1 MTGIFKV
8 FFPAYNNFLHISQ
21 NSCFQRMKWP
31 TENCLARFISFTLL
45 LIESV
50 HKTAKLI
57 HPVEV
62 PQWNVSRWLPRPI
75 NFLKLPPRSQILP
88 PRPINEYVF
97 YPSHNET
104 LYPVIFGKI
113 GGPHSNRVFS
123 AWSWVFGLILQL
135 GCRNSVLRVR
145 WWIRDIWFL

>member
-1 MTGIFKV
+1 MANGT
-8 FFPAYNNFLHISQ
+8 L
-21 NSCFQRMKWP
+21 
-31 TENCLARFISFTLL
+31 ENCLARFISFTLL
-45 LIESV
+45 LIRV
-50 HKTAKLI
+50 CAQNGQTL

-62 PQWNVSRWLPRPI
+62 PRWNVSRWLPRPI

-97 YPSHNET
+97 YPSHKET

-113 GGPHSNRVFS
+113 GGPHWNRVFS

-135 GCRNSVLRVR
+135 GCRDSVLRVR